1 MALPLIWLF
10 SENSSVFAAVGF
22 PQLEVLVELGV
33 DPMDLIMSTQLMI
46 LDK

>member
-10 SENSSVFAAVGF
+10 SENSSVFTAVGF
-22 PQLEVLVELGV
+22 LRLELGV